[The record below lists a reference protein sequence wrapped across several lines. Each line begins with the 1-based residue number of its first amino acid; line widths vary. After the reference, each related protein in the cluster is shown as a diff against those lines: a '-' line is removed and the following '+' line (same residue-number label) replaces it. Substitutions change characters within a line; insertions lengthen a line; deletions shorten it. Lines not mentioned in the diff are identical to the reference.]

1 MRTRI
6 ALLGACSFAAL
17 LPAEAFA
24 QTVDGAP
31 QWTGA
36 PAAAPA
42 PVYGQGAQEQPT
54 PLPDTASALP
64 QTSGGSPQ
72 PTNPAVTQDAAPQ
85 VAAAQSGQIGDII
98 VTAQKRSESLQR
110 VPLAVTAV
118 TSDQLARSEIR
129 DLIGV
134 ATVVPNLSLGQQ
146 LGVARVY
153 LRGIGLENVASGAEG
168 SIAFHLDNVFI
179 SRPVAALASFYDV
192 AQIEVLR
199 GPQGTLYGR
208 NATGGSINITT
219 RDPTQTL
226 TAYANITAGNYGRVD
241 TDGAISGPIVKDRL
255 AVRLAF
261 QTQDRDGYGKNITT
275 GNSIDD
281 LRTRA
286 VRGSVLFTPT
296 DRLTMLTK
304 ADYYWQKDKSGG
316 YHYLGTGGFSAPGV
330 PIPLTGVAAGG
341 VLARNVRDIATESDP
356 SNHVEFWGVSNK
368 ISYDL
373 SDRVSLTSIT
383 GYRWLQYTTT
393 TDLDPTS
400 AALAPILQFEH
411 DTQFSQELQLAG
423 NFERFKWLLGFFY
436 FRENDQGLQ
445 RVPLSTFIIGAPAPG
460 ALTQGFYG
468 GGYIKTDALAGFG
481 QASYEII
488 DRLNITVGLR
498 YSSEKKTNHDEFAF
512 DFANPYSATNPPV
525 RTVADRSRRFNSF
538 TPKIGL
544 DFQVTPDFLL
554 YGSWSKGF
562 KAGTYNLGVLAPPVS
577 PEKISAFEAGIK
589 SSFFDRHLTA
599 NVAGFY
605 YDYKDLQVSKL
616 NGQTIQLENAA
627 NAKIYG
633 LEVELQARL
642 GSRVQVNANGSWLH
656 ARFTDYIS
664 ADPARTYGGG
674 IVDPVSKAPAF
685 DLAGNSL
692 SQSPN
697 FTFFVGAQ
705 YELPTSVGPFTLRG
719 EVSWRDRIY
728 YTPFNVKY
736 VGQGPNAKANV
747 FLNWTAPDEH
757 LNASLFLKN
766 VFNRTTYGPS
776 YISTGLVGFPINGY
790 LEDPRTY
797 GLRVG
802 YKF

>member
-6 ALLGACSFAAL
+6 TLLGACSFAAL
-17 LPAEAFA
+17 VPA
-24 QTVDGAP
+24 V
-31 QWTGA
+31 
-36 PAAAPA
+36 AAAQAAAGPQQSNST
-42 PVYGQGAQEQPT
+42 PVYGQGAKEQPT
-54 PLPDTASALP
+54 PVPDPASALP
-64 QTSGGSPQ
+64 QTVGGSPQ
-72 PTNPAVTQDAAPQ
+72 PTNPAATTQDDEAQ
-85 VAAAQSGQIGDII
+85 QAAAESGQIGDII

-192 AQIEVLR
+192 GQIEVLR

-226 TAYANITAGNYGRVD
+226 TGYANLTVGNYGRVD
-241 TDGAISGPIVKDRL
+241 TDGAISGPLVRDRL
-255 AVRLAF
+255 AVRVAF
-261 QTQDRDGYGKNITT
+261 QTQDRDGFGRNITT
-275 GNSIDD
+275 GNRIDD
-281 LRTRA
+281 LKTRA
-286 VRGSVLFTPT
+286 VRVSLLFTPN
-296 DRLTMLTK
+296 DRITMLTK
-304 ADYYWQKDKSGG
+304 ADYYRQEDNSGG
-316 YHYLGTGGFSAPGV
+316 YHFLGTGGFSAPGV
-330 PIPLTGVAAGG
+330 PVPLTGLAAGG
-341 VLARNVRDIATESDP
+341 RLARNVRDIATETDP
-356 SNHVEFWGVSNK
+356 TNDIEFWGVSNK
-368 ISYDL
+368 LSFDL
-373 SDRVSLTSIT
+373 SDEISLTSIT
-383 GYRWLQYTTT
+383 GYRWLRYTTT

-400 AALAPILQFEH
+400 ASLAPILQFER

-423 NFERFKWLLGFFY
+423 DFDRFKWLLGFFY
-436 FRENDQGLQ
+436 FDEDNDGLQ

-468 GGYIKTDALAGFG
+468 GGFIKTKALAGFG
-481 QASYEII
+481 QASYEIF
-488 DRLNITVGLR
+488 DGFSLTLGAR

-512 DFANPYSATNPPV
+512 DFANPYDPVNPPV

-544 DFQVTPDFLL
+544 DYQVTPDVLI

-562 KAGTYNLGVLAPPVS
+562 KAGTYNLGVLQPPVS

-589 SSFFDRHLTA
+589 SSLFDRRLTA

-627 NAKIYG
+627 NAEIYG

-642 GSRVQVNANGSWLH
+642 GPRVQVNANGSWLH

-664 ADPARTYGGG
+664 ADPARPFGGG
-674 IVDPVSKAPAF
+674 IVDPVSGAPAF

-692 SQSPN
+692 SQSPD

-705 YELPTSVGPFTLRG
+705 YELPTAVGGFTLRG

-747 FLNWTAPDEH
+747 FLNWTAPDER
-757 LNASLFLKN
+757 LNGSIFMKN
-766 VFNRTTYGPS
+766 VFNRTTFGPS

-797 GLRVG
+797 GLRIG

>member
-1 MRTRI
+1 MKTRI

-17 LPAEAFA
+17 LPAGVFA
-24 QTVDGAP
+24 QTAGGAP
-31 QWTGA
+31 QAT
-36 PAAAPA
+36 PA
-42 PVYGQGAQEQPT
+42 PVYGQGAQEQST
-54 PLPDTASALP
+54 AVPDTASSLP

-72 PTNPAVTQDAAPQ
+72 PTNPAATTQDAA
-85 VAAAQSGQIGDII
+85 AQSATTGSGQIGDII

-118 TSDQLARSEIR
+118 TSDQLARSEIKN
-129 DLIGV
+129 LIGV
-134 ATVVPNLSLGQQ
+134 ASIVPNLSIGQQ

-153 LRGIGLENVASGAEG
+153 LRGIGLENVSSGAEG

-179 SRPVAALASFYDV
+179 SRPIAALASFYDV
-192 AQIEVLR
+192 GQIEVLR

-226 TAYANITAGNYGRVD
+226 SGYADITVGNYGRVD

-261 QTQDRDGYGKNITT
+261 QTQDRDGFGKNITT
-275 GNSIDD
+275 GNTIDD

-286 VRGSVLFTPT
+286 IRGSLLFTPS
-296 DRLTMLTK
+296 DRLTVTTK
-304 ADYYWQKDKSGG
+304 ADYYWQKDHSGG
-316 YHYLGTGGFSAPGV
+316 YHFLGTGGFSAPNV
-330 PIPLTGVAAGG
+330 PVPLTGLLAGG
-341 VLARNVRDIATESDP
+341 RLASDVRDIATASDP
-356 SNHVEFWGVSNK
+356 NSRVEFWGVSNK
-368 ISYDL
+368 VAYDL
-373 SDRVSLTSIT
+373 SDTVSLTSIT
-383 GYRWLQYTTT
+383 GYRWLQYTATSS
-393 TDLDPTS
+393 LDPTS
-400 AALAPILQFEH
+400 ANLATILQFEH
-411 DTQFSQELQLAG
+411 DTQFSQELQLSG
-423 NFERFKWLLGFFY
+423 NSDRFKWLLGLFY
-436 FRENDQGLQ
+436 FHEKDQGLL
-445 RVPLSTFIIGAPAPG
+445 RSGLDLFIIGQPKG
-460 ALTQGFYG
+460 FLSQGFYG

-481 QASYEII
+481 QASYEVL
-488 DRLNITVGLR
+488 DGLSLTVGAR
-498 YSSEKKTNHDEFAF
+498 YSSEKKTDHDEFAF
-512 DFANPYSATNPPV
+512 DFNDPYSATNPPAV
-525 RTVADRSRRFNSF
+525 TTADRSKRFKSF

-544 DFQVTPDFLL
+544 DYQVTPDVLL

-589 SSFFDRHLTA
+589 SSLFDRHFTA

-627 NAKIYG
+627 NATIYG

-642 GSRVQVNANGSWLH
+642 GPRVQVNANGSWLH
-656 ARFTDYIS
+656 ARFKDYIS
-664 ADPARTYGGG
+664 ADPARPYGGG
-674 IVDPVSKAPAF
+674 IVDPNSGAPAF

-692 SQSPN
+692 SQSPD

-705 YELPTSVGPFTLRG
+705 YELPTSSGAFTLRG

-728 YTPFNVKY
+728 YTPFNVSY
-736 VGQGPNAKANV
+736 VGQGPNAKANA
-747 FLNWTAPDEH
+747 FLNWTAPDER
-757 LNASLFLKN
+757 LNASLFVRN